1 MPVFMVGRDLHGLSI
16 EQLSAAQQAVIETA
30 HQLTSQDKP
39 VRDLR
44 STFVAGD
51 AWCMCPFEAPQASHV
66 RELNDTAKLPYR
78 SIAEALDLT
87 P

>member
-1 MPVFMVGRDLHGLSI
+1 
-16 EQLSAAQQAVIETA
+16 
-30 HQLTSQDKP
+30 
-39 VRDLR
+39 
-44 STFVAGD
+44 
-51 AWCMCPFEAPQASHV
+51 MCPFEAPQASHV